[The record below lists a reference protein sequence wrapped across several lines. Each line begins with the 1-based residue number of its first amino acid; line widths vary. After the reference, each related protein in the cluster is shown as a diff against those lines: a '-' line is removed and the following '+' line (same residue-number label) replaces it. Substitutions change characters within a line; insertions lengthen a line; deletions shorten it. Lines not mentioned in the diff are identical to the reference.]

1 MRRSL
6 LPAVATLALLV
17 TACSGGDD
25 DTAATTSTTAV
36 STTATSG
43 TGPSTTVGLPVASD
57 ECEDV
62 PDPTDYVAG
71 EIPPALRPCT
81 TPTDLVVRTIRPGT
95 GHAAQLGDRLV
106 IDFTGVRVEDGSIFD
121 SSYLRDIPT
130 DVELGAAD
138 ELQGW
143 NLGLIGAQ
151 AGALVRLDVPN
162 DLAYGETP
170 PGDVIQPG
178 DALSY
183 VIEVRVVVPVATADD
198 APLDLQIE
206 PSVGALEV
214 TTQDLEVGDG
224 ATVELGKTAV
234 VHMLLVRGDNEVVL
248 FNSWERNDPLQI
260 IMQDGATLPGILEG
274 LQGAT
279 VGTLRVITVPP
290 DDGFGPAGEPSLG
303 LPAATDLLVI
313 VDVIGVY

>member
-1 MRRSL
+1 M
-6 LPAVATLALLV
+6 
-17 TACSGGDD
+17 
-25 DTAATTSTTAV
+25 
-36 STTATSG
+36 
-43 TGPSTTVGLPVASD
+43 
-57 ECEDV
+57 
-62 PDPTDYVAG
+62 
-71 EIPPALRPCT
+71 
-81 TPTDLVVRTIRPGT
+81 
-95 GHAAQLGDRLV
+95 
-106 IDFTGVRVEDGSIFD
+106 
-121 SSYLRDIPT
+121 
-130 DVELGAAD
+130 
-138 ELQGW
+138 GW
-143 NLGLIGAQ
+143 S
-151 AGALVRLDVPN
+151 RLDVPS

-183 VIEVRVVVPVATADD
+183 VIEVRVVVPLVTADD

-214 TTQDLEVGDG
+214 TTEDLEVGDG

-290 DDGFGPAGEPSLG
+290 DDGFGACRRTEPRTARGDRPDRDRRRDRRLLTHLPGAAVHAAGNPRTIARTASTLRTSPATSS
-303 LPAATDLLVI
+303 
-313 VDVIGVY
+313 